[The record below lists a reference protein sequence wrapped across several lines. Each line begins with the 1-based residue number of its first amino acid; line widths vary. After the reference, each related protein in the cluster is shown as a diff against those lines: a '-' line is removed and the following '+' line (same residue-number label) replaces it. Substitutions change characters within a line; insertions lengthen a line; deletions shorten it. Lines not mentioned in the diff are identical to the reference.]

1 MAPRP
6 ITGRTEDAEAPFL
19 DAAFWKKGVRIVG
32 FVDRSFVTQN
42 GECYVVVLDE
52 AVEIDGEME
61 EKVSIGA
68 MKGFQMAL
76 QAANYP
82 KLHKGDLLVAECT
95 GLTPPK
101 KENHSPRV
109 NFAVEI
115 TPGAR
120 REEQTPVPV
129 DQWH

>member
-32 FVDRSFVTQN
+32 FVDRSFQTQN

-52 AVEIDGEME
+52 AVEIDGELE

-120 REEQTPVPV
+120 REDPVPV

>member
-1 MAPRP
+1 MAKP
-6 ITGRTEDAEAPFL
+6 IKGRTEDAEARFL
-19 DAAFWKKGVRIVG
+19 DASFWKKGVRIVG
-32 FVDRSFVTQN
+32 FVDRSFQTVN
-42 GECYVVVLDE
+42 GECYVLVLQDP
-52 AVEIDGEME
+52 AEIDGESE

-95 GLTPPK
+95 GLTTPK
-101 KENHSPRV
+101 KEGHSPRV
-109 NFAVEI
+109 NFAIEI

-120 REEQTPVPV
+120 REEPSVPES
-129 DQWH
+129 QWS

>member
-1 MAPRP
+1 MAKP

-19 DAAFWKKGVRIVG
+19 DAAFWKKGLRIVG
-32 FVDRSFVTQN
+32 FVDRSFQTQN
-42 GECYVVVLDE
+42 GECYVLVLQDP
-52 AVEIDGEME
+52 VEIDGEPE

-95 GLTPPK
+95 GLTAPK
-101 KENHSPRV
+101 KEGHSPRV

-120 REEQTPVPV
+120 REAPPVPESE
-129 DQWH
+129 WT